1 MKILDIYVTK
11 YRRDSLKFLIRWIP
25 VCRTNNLIKITTGTV
40 NQKRFTVFLC
50 LKVKISY
57 RKSAHKYKKVLN
69 KTLSDETFLII
80 WRCFFVPLNKC
91 GIKFYPYTNFG
102 ANTIGCEKSSC
113 LLLFRARVLRS
124 DSRGTKWQKMRKQ
137 ILKN

>member
-91 GIKFYPYTNFG
+91 GIKFYPYATLVLIQLVVKSRVVFCFLG
-102 ANTIGCEKSSC
+102 LGCVVQRIFVFW
-113 LLLFRARVLRS
+113 L
-124 DSRGTKWQKMRKQ
+124 G
-137 ILKN
+137 